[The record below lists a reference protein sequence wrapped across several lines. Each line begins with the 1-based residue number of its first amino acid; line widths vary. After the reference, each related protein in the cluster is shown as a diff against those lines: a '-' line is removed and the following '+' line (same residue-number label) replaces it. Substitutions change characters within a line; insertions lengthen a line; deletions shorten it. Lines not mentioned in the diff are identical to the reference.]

1 MISYAKGSNVDYNY
15 STIIESEYEI
25 NGLCLNINGSFNF

>member
-1 MISYAKGSNVDYNY
+1 MLIRG
-15 STIIESEYEI
+15 IELLFESEYEI